1 MKGDRSI
8 FGFFLFGCMVTV
20 VFILYPA
27 YYAIELSFYSSTS
40 LISQGDWVG
49 LDNYRAV
56 LASDDFWSAF
66 GNGLV
71 FAGTA
76 IFLQVVLGIG
86 IAMLLNAKIPA
97 QSLVRGIAILPYLL
111 PTVVVALVFKWMLNG
126 ATGVLTRAGELLG
139 FGTINWFETPE
150 AAMLSVIVLSVWI
163 WTPFVVV
170 SVLAGLQSIS
180 QDLYAAAE
188 VDGATVWQQFWHITL
203 PQLRPV
209 LTVVVLLRGIWMFNK
224 FDIVWLMTEGGPL
237 RATEH
242 LPILAYRM
250 AFQQFDIGQGAAV
263 ATISFLMLSVVVLIY
278 FKFFPLEEKS

>member
-1 MKGDRSI
+1 MKGDRTI
-8 FGFFLFGCMVTV
+8 FGFFLFGCLVTA

-27 YYAIELSFYSSTS
+27 YYAIELSFYQSTS
-40 LISQGDWVG
+40 LVSQGEWVG

-56 LASDDFWSAF
+56 LASDDFWNAF
-66 GNGLV
+66 DNGLF
-71 FAGTA
+71 FAGFA
-76 IFLQVVLGIG
+76 ILLQVVLGIG
-86 IAMLLNAKIPA
+86 IAMLLNAAIPA
-97 QSLVRGIAILPYLL
+97 QSIVRGVAILPYLL

-126 ATGVLTRAGELLG
+126 ATGVLTRFGEMLG
-139 FGTINWFETPE
+139 FGTINWFETPD

-170 SVLAGLQSIS
+170 SVLAGLQSIP
-180 QDLYAAAE
+180 QELYAAAK
-188 VDGATVWQQFWHITL
+188 VDGATAWQQFWHITL

-224 FDIVWLMTEGGPL
+224 FDIVWLMTQGGPL
-237 RATEH
+237 RSTEH

-250 AFQQFDIGQGAAV
+250 AFERFDLGQGAAI
-263 ATISFLMLSVVVLIY
+263 ATISFLMLSAVVLVY